1 MNRKIIILICIM
13 SLLVTTSCYSRG
25 KEEDVVK
32 ISPFRIE
39 QSAFLQ
45 LYIPNISQ
53 SCLITEMIGVSEI
66 DESQEVAESLNLL
79 VKRTRESLNYVDM
92 DVIVFLNISV
102 VSDTA
107 FIEYE
112 FQENTELT
120 EMEEAL
126 LLYAII
132 NTAAIPQ
139 EIEFVKLTNN
149 SGSKYFFE
157 HYNIEVP
164 LAPSNALL
172 YKDYVSPILPVKGL
186 FDSMIAGRPLTTLE
200 DIEINNIIENL
211 AFEIKRYNILNYEY
225 NKYGDFT
232 TVKTKIVFMDEIYNT
247 KTLDLSFLLELASGR
262 FTIKEI
268 IEH

>member
-1 MNRKIIILICIM
+1 MIL
-13 SLLVTTSCYSRG
+13 SVTTSCYSRG
-25 KEEDVVK
+25 KEENVIK

-66 DESQEVAESLNLL
+66 DKSQEVAESINLL
-79 VKRTRESLNYVDM
+79 VKRTRESLSFVNM
-92 DVIVFLNISV
+92 DIIVFLNISV

-112 FQENTELT
+112 FQENAELT

-126 LLYAII
+126 LLYSII
-132 NTAAIPQ
+132 NTASTPQ

-149 SGSKYFFE
+149 SGSKYFYNYF
-157 HYNIEVP
+157 NIEVP

-172 YKDYVSPILPVKGL
+172 YKDYVSPITPVKGL
-186 FDSMIAGRPLTTLE
+186 FDSIIAGRQLTTLE
-200 DIEINNIIENL
+200 DIEINNIIQNL
-211 AFEIKRYNILNYEY
+211 TFQIKRYNILNYEY

-232 TVKTKIVFMDEIYNT
+232 TVKAKIAFMDEIYNT
-247 KTLDLSFLLELASGR
+247 KTLEVSFLLELTSGR
-262 FTIKEI
+262 FAIKEI